1 MPKPQR
7 PISRAGVW
15 FMRHPGFELELS
27 ANSGFSRTLRAWCL
41 GPITFSDARRGMA
54 GGLIVLEE
62 HRRINPKAF
71 CDPSNIIDGHV
82 TLGPFDGAEVR
93 AVDPAF
99 KLHSNGLESRC
110 RNSWSL
116 VGCRRMLEL

>member
-1 MPKPQR
+1 
-7 PISRAGVW
+7 
-15 FMRHPGFELELS
+15 
-27 ANSGFSRTLRAWCL
+27 
-41 GPITFSDARRGMA
+41 MA

-99 KLHSNGLESRC
+99 MCQSFLTEATRSAEPTHVLRQDVSQGPFVRPLHER
-110 RNSWSL
+110 
-116 VGCRRMLEL
+116 